1 MRYPKASTEQ
11 VTAPTSQF
19 RVMGV
24 DVRDGLGNY
33 RIGDFDTVAE
43 ALEAATK
50 RAGVGTPVYVYD
62 DEGRLLVRV
71 GSWH

>member
-1 MRYPKASTEQ
+1 MRYPKATSEQ
-11 VTAPTSQF
+11 VTAPTRQF

-33 RIGDFDTVAE
+33 RIGDFETLAE
-43 ALEAATK
+43 ALEVATK
-50 RAGVGTPVYVYD
+50 RAGVGNPVYVYD
-62 DEGRLLVRV
+62 DTGRMLVRV